1 MKNLL
6 IIVCSTLILS
16 FTNKNLNNDFSLDIH
31 DTEKAENLVT
41 SYLLSNE
48 KLVIKKD
55 IYFYLDEKTKP
66 KEEIVFEYKLTAKDK
81 VLISNKVSNIK
92 FDNTFEEMYF
102 NPCIIDGLDLF
113 VSLKNKDETY
123 SSSIAN
129 VYEPR
134 VDSLVQ
140 IINLFS
146 PKEYQIWYGKEDLQK
161 WMKDCK

>member
-16 FTNKNLNNDFSLDIH
+16 FTNKNLYNDFSLEIH
-31 DTEKAENLVT
+31 NTEKAENLVT
-41 SYLLSNE
+41 SHLLNNE

-66 KEEIVFEYKLTAKDK
+66 KEEIVFEYELTAKDK

-92 FDNTFEEMYF
+92 FDDTFEEIYF
-102 NPCIIDGLDLF
+102 NECVIDGLNLF
-113 VSLKNKDETY
+113 VSLKDKYY

-129 VYEPR
+129 VYESR

-140 IINLFS
+140 IINSFS
-146 PKEYQIWYGKEDLQK
+146 PKEYQIWYGKEELQK
-161 WMKDCK
+161 WMNDCK